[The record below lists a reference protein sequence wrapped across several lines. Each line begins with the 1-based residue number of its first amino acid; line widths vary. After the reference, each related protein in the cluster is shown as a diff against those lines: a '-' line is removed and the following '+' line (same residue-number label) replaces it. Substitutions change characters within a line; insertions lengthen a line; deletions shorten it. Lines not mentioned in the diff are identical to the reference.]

1 MMTVMTNLRVG
12 QGTNLGIDVHLAL
25 SSGGT
30 LPTQTGAYLRDSFRE
45 KVLIPAFNGLDEK
58 MKLRDMAESEQNRTL
73 TIFGVISSLM
83 QILQVMYIMALK
95 KKINKQGNNVRAG
108 E

>member
-1 MMTVMTNLRVG
+1 MVMTNLRVG

-25 SSGGT
+25 NSGGT
-30 LPTQTGAYLRDSFRE
+30 LPAQTGAYLRDSFRQE
-45 KVLIPAFNGLDEK
+45 VLIPAFNGLDEK

-73 TIFGVISSLM
+73 TIFGVISSLI